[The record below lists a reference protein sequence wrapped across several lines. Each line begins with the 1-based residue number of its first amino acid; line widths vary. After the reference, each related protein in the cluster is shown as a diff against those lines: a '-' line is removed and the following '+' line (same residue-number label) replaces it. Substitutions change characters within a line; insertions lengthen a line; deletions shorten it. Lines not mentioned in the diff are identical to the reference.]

1 MYSERNFYQYY
12 LVYLN
17 VVDNHF
23 GSKIIPMAVS
33 LIKKIKNKKK
43 KNYLKVKY

>member
-1 MYSERNFYQYY
+1 MHSERNFYQYY

-23 GSKIIPMAVS
+23 DSKIIPMAVS

-43 KNYLKVKY
+43 KN